1 MFEEMPFILG
11 FLIFSVIFSYLV
23 FKYVGP
29 PFSMIV
35 QVLAMGG
42 VVIHEICHL
51 VMCVITRSPIEKVTL
66 IGKLGF
72 QEGQKFG
79 YYGEVQ
85 AQAERISFLQAV
97 LIGLAPLYISFWIFF
112 FLLEML
118 TTVQVHV
125 VVFTISVLVMISIS
139 LSAAP
144 SLPDLSVIPKAFL
157 NDTNYS
163 IYQIFLL
170 IMSVLITFTTLSV
183 FNLHGIHGIYVYLII
198 TGFYFGF
205 KYGFR
210 LLNILLNKLKF
221 FGKSPYNRRYYK
233 KYTRRSHR
241 HEKSRLYYNYK
252 D

>member
-1 MFEEMPFILG
+1 
-11 FLIFSVIFSYLV
+11 
-23 FKYVGP
+23 
-29 PFSMIV
+29 
-35 QVLAMGG
+35 
-42 VVIHEICHL
+42 
-51 VMCVITRSPIEKVTL
+51 MCIITRSPIEKVTL
-66 IGKLGF
+66 IKKLDF
-72 QEGQKFG
+72 QEGQRFG

-139 LSAAP
+139 LSASP

-170 IMSVLITFTTLSV
+170 LILLLITFTTLSA

-198 TGFYFGF
+198 TGFYLGF

-210 LLNILLNKLKF
+210 LISILLHKYKF
-221 FGKSPYNRRYYK
+221 FGKRISNRRRFK
-233 KYTRRSHR
+233 KLTRRR
-241 HEKSRLYYNYK
+241 FKPKNMRPYYHYN

>member
-1 MFEEMPFILG
+1 MPFILG
-11 FLIFSVIFSYLV
+11 FLMFSIIFSYLV

-29 PFSMIV
+29 PFSKIIQGLTMV
-35 QVLAMGG
+35 G
-42 VVIHEICHL
+42 VIIHELCHL
-51 VMCVITRSPIEKVTL
+51 VMCIITRSPIEHVTL
-66 IGKLGF
+66 IKKLDY

-170 IMSVLITFTTLSV
+170 VISVLTTITMLTA
-183 FNLHGIHGIYVYLII
+183 FNKLGIHGIYVYLII

-205 KYGFR
+205 KYGF
-210 LLNILLNKLKF
+210 LLFNILFNKLNF
-221 FGKSPYNRRYYK
+221 FGKNPYNRRYYK
-233 KYTRRSHR
+233 KYTRRSNR
-241 HEKSRLYYNYK
+241 HEKRRLYYNYR